1 MAEFTFHLPGLTV
14 NGTYEPADATPQ
26 QVLAVFTADF
36 LASEHEAGVD
46 YEVDS
51 FVRMTYSLAP
61 VALKAEH
68 PAHTATKHTT
78 AHKK

>member
-1 MAEFTFHLPGLTV
+1 MPEFTFHLPGLTV
-14 NGTYEPADATPQ
+14 NGTYEPTDATPQ
-26 QVLAVFTADF
+26 QVLSVFSADF

-61 VALKAEH
+61 VAEH
-68 PAHTATKHTT
+68 AAHTAAKHT